1 MSWTKNREKLY
12 EASVSTLRA
21 ISKNKKITSKTGLSQ
36 RPPTSVNIAL
46 PNVPRSSK
54 DIYKWRGES
63 DFQAFWHLFHKK
75 TRDFQLTLPAKMI
88 FNELE
93 ISRVE
98 LLGCKKYLGSKKN
111 ISEFTNA
118 RSDELEDEKSLNFL
132 SYGANLWIKKASGQY
147 LTDNSKNILNKFIDK
162 YKIDDSCDLFRK
174 NLLASID
181 SQAEFEKNALKLLKK
196 INLLRED
203 FEEDEL
209 DIEDVPGSTDE
220 IENIDSNIEEESIT
234 DEKLDLEEF
243 QEDFNIDI
251 QETVDSIDDTSIE
264 EEIDSIA
271 YPNNQF
277 KSNKEKD
284 YSIYTTNFDEII
296 DAKDLVTNDES
307 LRLRN
312 QLDNLIKPHIPTI
325 GKLANRLQRL
335 LLAKQ
340 NTNWN
345 FNLDEGMLDNARLH
359 RIIANPRFPLSFK
372 QETENDFK
380 DTVVTLLIDNSGSM
394 RGRSIS
400 LAAIC
405 ADIIGSTLE
414 RCQVKTEILGFTT
427 KHWKGGDSKKMW
439 IINGN
444 TSNPGRL
451 NDIRHIVYKS
461 ADNSWRRSRKYFGA
475 MLREGL
481 LKENID
487 GEALS
492 WSHERLLKR
501 QEERK
506 ILIVISD
513 GAPVDDSTLSA
524 NREDF
529 LDNHLREIISKIE
542 KESPVELQVLKRQE
556 ERKILIVISDGAP
569 VDDSTLSANRE
580 DFLDNHL
587 REIISKI
594 EKESP
599 VELQA
604 IGIGHDVTKYYKNAL
619 TINRAE
625 ELGEVLL
632 EELSKLFKD

>member
-1 MSWTKNREKLY
+1 M
-12 EASVSTLRA
+12 
-21 ISKNKKITSKTGLSQ
+21 
-36 RPPTSVNIAL
+36 
-46 PNVPRSSK
+46 
-54 DIYKWRGES
+54 
-63 DFQAFWHLFHKK
+63 
-75 TRDFQLTLPAKMI
+75 
-88 FNELE
+88 
-93 ISRVE
+93 
-98 LLGCKKYLGSKKN
+98 
-111 ISEFTNA
+111 
-118 RSDELEDEKSLNFL
+118 
-132 SYGANLWIKKASGQY
+132 
-147 LTDNSKNILNKFIDK
+147 
-162 YKIDDSCDLFRK
+162 
-174 NLLASID
+174 
-181 SQAEFEKNALKLLKK
+181 
-196 INLLRED
+196 
-203 FEEDEL
+203 
-209 DIEDVPGSTDE
+209 
-220 IENIDSNIEEESIT
+220 
-234 DEKLDLEEF
+234 
-243 QEDFNIDI
+243 
-251 QETVDSIDDTSIE
+251 
-264 EEIDSIA
+264 
-271 YPNNQF
+271 
-277 KSNKEKD
+277 
-284 YSIYTTNFDEII
+284 
-296 DAKDLVTNDES
+296 
-307 LRLRN
+307 
-312 QLDNLIKPHIPTI
+312 DNLIKPHIPTI

-542 KESPVELQVLKRQE
+542 KESPVELQ
-556 ERKILIVISDGAP
+556 
-569 VDDSTLSANRE
+569 
-580 DFLDNHL
+580 
-587 REIISKI
+587 
-594 EKESP
+594 
-599 VELQA
+599 A
-604 IGIGHDVTKYYKNAL
+604 IGIGHDVTKYYKNSV
-619 TINRAE
+619 TIHRSD
-625 ELGEVLL
+625 ELGEFLL

>member
-234 DEKLDLEEF
+234 VEKLDLEEF

-529 LDNHLREIISKIE
+529 LDNHLREIISK
-542 KESPVELQVLKRQE
+542 V
-556 ERKILIVISDGAP
+556 
-569 VDDSTLSANRE
+569 
-580 DFLDNHL
+580 
-587 REIISKI
+587 